1 MCVCMNLSTNIPQ
14 NLHSSPSSSLVMER
28 VEERHRAVDVGL
40 PTTRSC
46 DGARS
51 LPQHT
56 EAPDSKENQEYIF
69 RARENQELKKQDIL
83 RGPQR
88 VIIVTQHQYLP
99 Q

>member
-1 MCVCMNLSTNIPQ
+1 MNLSTNIPQ

-46 DGARS
+46 DGACS

-69 RARENQELKKQDIL
+69 RARKNQELKKQDIL